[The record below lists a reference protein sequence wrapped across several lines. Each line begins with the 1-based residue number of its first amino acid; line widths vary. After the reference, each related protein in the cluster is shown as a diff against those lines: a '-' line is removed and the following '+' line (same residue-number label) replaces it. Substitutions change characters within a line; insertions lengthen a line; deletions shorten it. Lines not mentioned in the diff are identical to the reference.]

1 MSEFNQIPRMSAGG
15 GNGGPPGQE
24 LLSISLSLLAA
35 VLGTPYLFSL
45 IGPVVERLVY
55 EAYGWR
61 ELSGLMYYASYG
73 LSAVVIYTVAR
84 MALWYA
90 IAALV
95 AFAALRLGAGEAISL
110 LPLLAR

>member
-1 MSEFNQIPRMSAGG
+1 MSDFGTSGPRGG

-24 LLSISLSLLAA
+24 LLSVSLSLLAA

-61 ELSGLMYYASYG
+61 ELADLMYFASYA
-73 LSAVVIYTVAR
+73 LSGVIIYTVSR
-84 MALWYA
+84 MALYYA
-90 IAALV
+90 IAAV
-95 AFAALRLGAGEAISL
+95 AAFGVMRFAGVAAI
-110 LPLLAR
+110 